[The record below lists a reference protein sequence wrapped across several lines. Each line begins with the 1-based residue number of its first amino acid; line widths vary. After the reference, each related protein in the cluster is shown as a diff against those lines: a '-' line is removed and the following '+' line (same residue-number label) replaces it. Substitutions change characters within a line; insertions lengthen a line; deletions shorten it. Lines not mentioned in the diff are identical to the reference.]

1 MRPNFHSG
9 FIVILISGMTP
20 SGNGGTKTTVS
31 TLTDTNRTI
40 SDTTITQSIIMTGS
54 IDSTSSIA
62 TPSENDMHTSSKEE
76 FVTKFPGKPKIY
88 D

>member
-1 MRPNFHSG
+1 
-9 FIVILISGMTP
+9 MTP

-62 TPSENDMHTSSKEE
+62 TQSENDMYPSSKERL
-76 FVTKFPGKPKIY
+76 VTKVPGKLKIY